1 MFEQWTKNV
10 AWNESTHDGGLQNIK
25 QWVTLWLSWEVMN
38 TRGWR
43 RHGFWV
49 GCTFYD
55 IQLFCGGLVNGS
67 GYGLLF
73 IFRNLCKNG
82 LWLYNERNIINI
94 FKLRKINII
103 S

>member
-1 MFEQWTKNV
+1 MGQFSWPPNLEAQFSLIFLGDEKDFRLAISKPIRVQEMFEQWTKNV

-55 IQLFCGGLVNGS
+55 IQLQK
-67 GYGLLF
+67 Y
-73 IFRNLCKNG
+73 
-82 LWLYNERNIINI
+82 
-94 FKLRKINII
+94 
-103 S
+103 